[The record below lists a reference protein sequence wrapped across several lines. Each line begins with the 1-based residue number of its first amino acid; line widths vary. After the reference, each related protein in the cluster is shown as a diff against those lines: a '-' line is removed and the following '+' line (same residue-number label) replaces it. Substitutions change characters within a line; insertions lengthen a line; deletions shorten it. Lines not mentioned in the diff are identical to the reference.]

1 MKVLIVNTQS
11 INHNNATG
19 ITLRSIFGHLEASDC
34 YELYMQPCDKAK
46 DAIPLRSE
54 RIPAMVC
61 LPRHLA
67 NKVVKSGGGSSA
79 PAPAASKG
87 SLKARL
93 RARLIMSLDFEPV
106 ILTRGL
112 MKRVKAFAP
121 DCIYTLG
128 NSIDTM
134 KLAVKLSRKLNIP
147 IVPHFMDN
155 WQASHRYGPDRYPY
169 HLRRTQVWLKKMYD
183 RTEKALAI
191 SPKMAAEY
199 EEKWNKPHYAL
210 MNSVDV
216 GYYHEG
222 CRDRRADDGTFV
234 LTYAGGLHLNRYQ
247 SLIEVGAAVDAYNAH
262 AARPI
267 RLVVYTDD
275 KSIANYGEAL
285 KTVKALEL
293 NAYVPHDRILEVYQR
308 SDALVHIESFDEA
321 YREFILYSMSTKISE
336 FLSTGRPVLLY
347 APADIF
353 ACEYLKE
360 NQAGIVVSR
369 ADELRAALD
378 ALTDDA
384 NADTLCENAY
394 ALAMK
399 NHDDAYLKKTLRE
412 IF

>member
-1 MKVLIVNTQS
+1 MKILIVNAQS
-11 INHNNATG
+11 VTHNNATG
-19 ITLRSIFGHLEASDC
+19 ITLRSIFRHLEPSDC
-34 YELYMQPCDKAK
+34 FELYMQPCDKAK
-46 DAIPLRSE
+46 DALPFRSE
-54 RIPAMVC
+54 RLPAMVC

-67 NKVVKSGGGSSA
+67 NKVVKSGGGGTA
-79 PAPAASKG
+79 PAPAAQKG
-87 SLKARL
+87 GLKSRL
-93 RARLIMSLDFEPV
+93 RTRLIMSLDFEPV
-106 ILTRGL
+106 VLTRGL
-112 MKRVKAFAP
+112 MKRVRAFAP

-222 CRDRRADDGTFV
+222 CHEKREADGTFV

-247 SLIEVGAAVDAYNAH
+247 SIMELGRAIDERNAT
-262 AARPI
+262 AKTPV

-275 KSIANYGEAL
+275 KSIANYGEEL

-293 NAYVPHDRILEVYQR
+293 NTYVPHDRILEVYR
-308 SDALVHIESFDEA
+308 NCDALVHIESFDEA

-360 NQAGIVVSR
+360 NGAGIVVSR
-369 ADELRAALD
+369 ADELNAALD
-378 ALTDDA
+378 AITDPA
-384 NADTLCENAY
+384 NADALRENAY
-394 ALAMK
+394 VLAMK
-399 NHDDAYLKKTLRE
+399 NHDDAYLKKTLKE